1 MKTTKRILAIV
12 LAALMLAAMIPF
24 AVSAAGDTYTLNVK
38 SSKEGFNFEVIK
50 VADINTETG
59 AYTSEYAGVVDALN
73 KGGITGAKAVLA
85 ICDNIKWNELDYVPA
100 GKWTDGTDTG
110 VKPIT
115 GLAAGVYYIKSE
127 ATDKAPAGS
136 KVQNRIIPIPYYE
149 NNAWVPAVENGVGV
163 YPETIDLASKAEI
176 VPKVSKKIL
185 DGDDTV
191 NGLYDVTAI
200 GQDVTFEL
208 TADVT
213 GSVEASEDNILTG
226 KLSRYAITD
235 TYEKGLT
242 FKPGTVE
249 VKFVN
254 DTTTTSTTDFKVE
267 EGLKFNGPIDK
278 FLREGDR
285 EELAKRAE
293 LEVGDVLYFIAD
305 NKKNAE
311 KFAGQIRNEV
321 ASRMGLI
328 DENKFEICWIV
339 DFPMYEED
347 EETGKPIFTHNP
359 FSMPQGELEALN
371 TKDPCDVLAY
381 QYDVVCNGV
390 ELASGAVRNH
400 DIDVMVK
407 AFDIAGYT
415 EEDVAAKFGALYS
428 AFKFGAP
435 PHAGMAF
442 GIDRMIMLLLDEES
456 IREVIAFPLNSNA
469 QDLLLGAPTEVTEQ
483 QLREVH
489 IKVRQR
495 PQDIKTNTE
504 Q

>member
-100 GKWTDGTDTG
+100 GKWTDSTDTG

-254 DTTTTSTTDFKVE
+254 DTTTTSTTDF
-267 EGLKFNGPIDK
+267 N
-278 FLREGDR
+278 R
-285 EELAKRAE
+285 
-293 LEVGDVLYFIAD
+293 
-305 NKKNAE
+305 
-311 KFAGQIRNEV
+311 
-321 ASRMGLI
+321 
-328 DENKFEICWIV
+328 
-339 DFPMYEED
+339 
-347 EETGKPIFTHNP
+347 
-359 FSMPQGELEALN
+359 QG
-371 TKDPCDVLAY
+371 
-381 QYDVVCNGV
+381 
-390 ELASGAVRNH
+390 
-400 DIDVMVK
+400 
-407 AFDIAGYT
+407 
-415 EEDVAAKFGALYS
+415 
-428 AFKFGAP
+428 
-435 PHAGMAF
+435 
-442 GIDRMIMLLLDEES
+442 
-456 IREVIAFPLNSNA
+456 
-469 QDLLLGAPTEVTEQ
+469 
-483 QLREVH
+483 
-489 IKVRQR
+489 RQR
-495 PQDIKTNTE
+495 E
-504 Q
+504 R

>member
-254 DTTTTSTTDFKVE
+254 DTTTTSTTDFTVE
-267 EGLKFNGPIDK
+267 EGTGSFKVALGDDTLKGNDFYSYKKVVVTYKATLNKDAKIGKEGNENADGLEYKHNAEPETAPVHEVPGNTVYVFTLKIDVTKVDAATKEAIKVAGVK
-278 FLREGDR
+278 FALFGEDKETKIGEEKETDAEGKLSFVGLDKGTYYVQ
-285 EELAKRAE
+285 ETKAPEGYNLNTSKHEVKLVPVITADATGKYTMELDLTAGNSGNVTVEDTKSEVPTTGGVGTMMFTVVGGALIIAAGVLLVIVLKKRA
-293 LEVGDVLYFIAD
+293 
-305 NKKNAE
+305 K
-311 KFAGQIRNEV
+311 
-321 ASRMGLI
+321 
-328 DENKFEICWIV
+328 
-339 DFPMYEED
+339 
-347 EETGKPIFTHNP
+347 
-359 FSMPQGELEALN
+359 
-371 TKDPCDVLAY
+371 
-381 QYDVVCNGV
+381 
-390 ELASGAVRNH
+390 
-400 DIDVMVK
+400 
-407 AFDIAGYT
+407 
-415 EEDVAAKFGALYS
+415 
-428 AFKFGAP
+428 
-435 PHAGMAF
+435 
-442 GIDRMIMLLLDEES
+442 
-456 IREVIAFPLNSNA
+456 
-469 QDLLLGAPTEVTEQ
+469 
-483 QLREVH
+483 
-489 IKVRQR
+489 
-495 PQDIKTNTE
+495 
-504 Q
+504 